1 MAYTKMTVADFRQR
15 LKEDHYST
23 ATGARRAIGKAD
35 LPDSEKAK
43 GYAAINK
50 HFGEDAKPTPAK
62 PAKAAPFKA
71 GTKKKVLA
79 AKKAKKAPK
88 DAPKDAPAATKKAA
102 TKKVPVK
109 KAPAKK
115 KKAASKKGAARA
127 AEAAAEEGATDALG
141 KLHLANERIG
151 TIVQA
156 IQAMAAAK
164 EAYPDLDTSKL
175 GQSAGDALTDIV
187 VGVHNTAKGE
197 QMSLPNVDPKILEG
211 LAATASASHGLPGQ
225 VSPVQIPPMAQEPQP
240 PAVQ

>member
-1 MAYTKMTVADFRQR
+1 MAYTKMTVADFKQR
-15 LKEDHYST
+15 LKEGHYNT

-35 LPDSEKAK
+35 LADSEKAK
-43 GYAAINK
+43 GYSAINK
-50 HFGEDAKPTPAK
+50 HFGEDAKAA
-62 PAKAAPFKA
+62 PAKAAKSAPFKA
-71 GTKKKVLA
+71 STKKKVPA
-79 AKKAKKAPK
+79 AKKAKKEKATK
-88 DAPKDAPAATKKAA
+88 AKATPATKKKAASKKGPAKKKAA
-102 TKKVPVK
+102 T
-109 KAPAKK
+109 K
-115 KKAASKKGAARA
+115 KKAASKKGAAKA
-127 AEAAAEEGATDALG
+127 TEEASEEVATDALG

-197 QMSLPNVDPKILEG
+197 QLALPDVDPKVLAG
-211 LAATASASHGLPGQ
+211 LAATAGASHGLPGQ
-225 VSPVQIPPMAQEPQP
+225 ASPVQVPPTQESPQ